1 MQREQVVSEV
11 LRAVGYD
18 SDRNILE
25 LEFTSGEVYRY
36 FDVPPE
42 LHLGLMTAGSHGSFF
57 AAHIRDAGF
66 EFERV
71 G

>member
-1 MQREQVVSEV
+1 MQREPVASEV
-11 LRAVGYD
+11 LRGVGYD
-18 SDRNILE
+18 PDRNILE

-36 FDVPPE
+36 FDVPPD
-42 LHLGLMTAGSHGSFF
+42 LHAGLMTAGSHGAFF

-71 G
+71 D

>member
-1 MQREQVVSEV
+1 MQRERVTSEV

-18 SDRNILE
+18 PDRNILE
-25 LEFTSGEVYRY
+25 LEFTSGDAYRY

-42 LHLGLMTAGSHGSFF
+42 LHAGLMTAGSHGACF